1 MDNSNAKQIFSKV
14 KRGLGI
20 IRLVQ
25 SGNDIQI
32 NNFDDKTIT
41 QMLLDLIHLRHY
53 AYAYKHNLV
62 GIRNDDEEMK
72 KEATSLLKLVTCKD
86 DNEDPSI
93 FEMAI
98 GDLLT
103 VKSKG
108 LEKNIEKIHKIFCNL
123 VSKEWVDAGLMKI

>member
-1 MDNSNAKQIFSKV
+1 MENSNRRDVFVKA

-20 IRLVQ
+20 INLLQ
-25 SGNDIQI
+25 SGKDISI
-32 NNFDDKTIT
+32 NNLDDKTIT

-53 AYAYKHNLV
+53 AYMHNLI

-72 KEATSLLKLVTCKD
+72 KEASSLLNIVTCKD
-86 DNEDPSI
+86 NNEDSTV
-93 FEMAI
+93 FEMVM

-108 LEKNIEKIHKIFCNL
+108 VEANKEKIHKICCNL
-123 VSKEWVDAGLMKI
+123 VSKEWLDAGLMKN

>member
-1 MDNSNAKQIFSKV
+1 MENSNTKQIFIKA

-20 IRLVQ
+20 IKLLQ
-25 SGNDIQI
+25 SGKDIQI

-53 AYAYKHNLV
+53 AYMHNLI

-72 KEATSLLKLVTCKD
+72 KEATSLLKIVTCKD
-86 DNEDPSI
+86 GNEDPTT

-98 GDLLT
+98 GDLLN

-108 LEKNIEKIHKIFCNL
+108 VEKNIEKIHKICCNL
-123 VSKEWVDAGLMKI
+123 VSKEWIDAGLMKT